1 MGREGNGI
9 QRSSAGIGAVCSP
22 KKVIFCSFEIVLIYY
37 FLVLEIFDRFKIT
50 ENEGGSKMKK
60 TRSRL
65 LQKIW
70 ITVFAFFLF
79 LTSSNIIVSAVSI
92 DLFANTQVNNNSG
105 TTAAAPYLNVS
116 QKPVTFTVNGTTT
129 GVGLIKTGKKYALI
143 SVPSPLSGKVTPNG
157 TATVTT
163 TVTIPLADLPLS
175 GVLGLLS
182 TLVTTITT
190 LLPLNP
196 SLQAPLNS
204 LNQAINNL
212 KNENYGNHNLPIA
225 TEQLSATL
233 LGVNISQGLL
243 PILTSTLSNR
253 LTDLKNILNT
263 LPLGL
268 IGAIL
273 TSVLSS
279 VDGLI
284 TSLGNPNSAIST
296 NLVSA
301 SILGSTN
308 VSIPTFVTSPA
319 GLAQD
324 YTAAIRGGIV
334 QTDDLTIQLLSNFG
348 GNTNIYFSAGSLAM
362 KSELLPGNLNFGTHP
377 IQTKADET
385 WNAYV
390 GGNSANP
397 LQTGTIR
404 IDDTRTTAK
413 AWQLKVAQ
421 SNNWTSGQKNLSN
434 ARLDI
439 ALGALSTNF
448 QNYSSIANQMI
459 HMIPNEQLVLVN
471 LSNTTAPGYVE
482 MPLNQFQLFVPKN
495 TPKQIGNYKTTLQW
509 TISNTP

>member
-1 MGREGNGI
+1 MKRKHARLFQQI
-9 QRSSAGIGAVCSP
+9 CITGAA
-22 KKVIFCSFEIVLIYY
+22 L
-37 FLVLEIFDRFKIT
+37 
-50 ENEGGSKMKK
+50 
-60 TRSRL
+60 
-65 LQKIW
+65 
-70 ITVFAFFLF
+70 FLF
-79 LTSSNIIVSAVSI
+79 LTSSNIIVSAVSV

-116 QKPVTFTVNGTTT
+116 QQPVTFSVNGSTT

-143 SVPSPLSGKVTPNG
+143 SVPSQLSSKVTPNG

-163 TVTIPLADLPLS
+163 TVTIPLADLPIGGL
-175 GVLGLLS
+175 LTLLS
-182 TLVTTITT
+182 TLVTTIST

-212 KNENYGNHNLPIA
+212 KNENYGNQNLPIT

-253 LTDLKNILNT
+253 LTDLNNVLNT

-268 IGAIL
+268 IGLVL
-273 TSVLSS
+273 TQVLSS
-279 VDGLI
+279 VSGLL

-301 SILGSTN
+301 SILGKTD
-308 VSIPTFVTSPA
+308 VSIPTFVTSPS
-319 GLAQD
+319 GLTQD
-324 YTAAIRGGIV
+324 YTALIRGGIV

-348 GNTNIYFSAGSLAM
+348 GNTNIYFDAGDLAL
-362 KSELLPGNLNFGTHP
+362 KSELLPTNLNFGTHP
-377 IQTKADET
+377 IQTKVDES
-385 WNAYV
+385 WNAHV

-404 IDDTRTTAK
+404 IDDTRTAAK

-421 SNNWTSGQKNLSN
+421 ANNWMSGQKSLTNT
-434 ARLDI
+434 RLAI
-439 ALGALSTNF
+439 SLGALKTNF
-448 QNYSSIANQMI
+448 QNYTAVANQTIQML
-459 HMIPNEQLVLVN
+459 P
-471 LSNTTAPGYVE
+471 SNQVTLITLDSTTAAGYVE
-482 MPLNQFQLFVPKN
+482 LPLNQFQLLVPKN
-495 TPKQIGNYKTTLQW
+495 TPRQTGSYQTTLQW
-509 TISNTP
+509 TLSNTP